1 MLRQLWA
8 LVALKWTLLRHT
20 WHAGKWVSLA
30 LAIGMST
37 GAIVM
42 SLAAAVGLY
51 FLGMAVART
60 ESPALRL
67 LLLDIPAVVYLFVWL
82 WGLLL
87 EVQRNDI
94 IDLRKLLH
102 LPVSLPMIFM
112 FNFLASLAGPL
123 MLLSIPGAVAL
134 LAGLNLPSTPMEKLL
149 APWQPWFAPRPVVWG
164 GALLLAA
171 FALMLSAWAYYL
183 RGMLAILMENK
194 RQRRLVMTL
203 IPVFFIVLGQ
213 LPGLLSQVLQLHP
226 QGAAHPMD
234 DQTLLHG
241 LVWGHLVFPPAWL
254 PMGLWALGKHGVSQ
268 AMLLCGG
275 LLLMTLLGLAL
286 GYRATL
292 RHYTGSG
299 VSVLREKRGLSPEAP
314 GAKGK
319 AAVAA
324 KRVRPVTL
332 RRLPFVADDTAGL
345 AWSFFTAYRRHPNIR
360 LQMIMPLAFGL
371 FLLFM
376 YRAGAYGGRV
386 ANDRSWLPVAALIWP
401 YLNFG
406 VFLFNAF
413 GADGPAFRGLV
424 LLPTPRRRFLV
435 AKHMAMFPFVGGLAV
450 LFVTLGAVLIGT
462 SPYLAVLSLVH
473 IVCLYLLFCAVGAWT
488 SVLAPYRIG
497 RDAMRGKGDRST
509 MMLLGI
515 ASMLLVGLL
524 SLPTALCLGLD
535 PLAAIL
541 WNWHGFPLSLPAT
554 LLLLGVAML
563 VYRISLTHAGDLLME
578 CETRVLAAILRD
590 RGE

>member
-1 MLRQLWA
+1 MLRQVWA

-30 LAIGMST
+30 IAIGMST
-37 GAIVM
+37 GAVM
-42 SLAAAVGLY
+42 LSLGAAVGLY
-51 FLGMAVART
+51 FLGMAAAKT
-60 ESPALRL
+60 ESPAVRL
-67 LLLDIPAVVYLFVWL
+67 LLLDIPAAVYLFIWL

-123 MLLSIPGAVAL
+123 LLLSVPGAVAL

-203 IPVFFIVLGQ
+203 IPVFFIVMGQ

-226 QGAAHPMD
+226 KGAAAPVN

-254 PMGLWALGKHGVSQ
+254 PMGLWALGKHGISQ

-292 RHYTGSG
+292 RHYTGAG
-299 VSVLREKRGLSPEAP
+299 TP
-314 GAKGK
+314 
-319 AAVAA
+319 AVALRA
-324 KRVRPVTL
+324 KEKVVASKQVRPVTL
-332 RRLPFVADDTAGL
+332 RRLPFVADDTGGL

-376 YRAGAYGGRV
+376 YRSGAYGGRM

-435 AKHMAMFPFVGGLAV
+435 AKHLALFPFVGGLAT
-450 LFVTLGAVLIGT
+450 LFVILGAVLIGT
-462 SPYLAVLSLVH
+462 TPYISALSLVH
-473 IVCLYLLFCAVGAWT
+473 IVCLYLLFCAVGAWM

-509 MMLLGI
+509 IMILGL

-535 PLAAIL
+535 PLAAVL

-554 LLLLGVAML
+554 FLLLGVAVL

-578 CETRVLAAILRD
+578 RETRVLAAVLRD

>member
-1 MLRQLWA
+1 MPRQIWA

-20 WHAGKWVSLA
+20 WHAGKWVSMA
-30 LAIGMST
+30 LVLGMSA
-37 GAIVM
+37 GAIVL
-42 SLAAAVGLY
+42 SLAGAVGLY
-51 FLGMAVART
+51 FLGMAAAKT

-67 LLLDIPAVVYLFVWL
+67 LLLDIPVAVYLFLWL
-82 WGLLL
+82 WGLLM

-102 LPVSLPMIFM
+102 LPVSLRMIFL
-112 FNFLASLAGPL
+112 FNFIASLAGPL
-123 MLLSIPGAVAL
+123 LLLSVPGAVAL
-134 LAGLNLPSTPMEKLL
+134 LAGLNQPTTAVEKLL

-164 GALLLAA
+164 GAMLLAA

-194 RQRRLVMTL
+194 RQRRLVLTL

-226 QGAAHPMD
+226 QGTTPPMD

-268 AMLLCGG
+268 ALLLFAG
-275 LLLMTLLGLAL
+275 LLLMTLLGLVL

-292 RHYTGSG
+292 RHYTGVGASTA
-299 VSVLREKRGLSPEAP
+299 VLRVK
-314 GAKGK
+314 KGP
-319 AAVAA
+319 AAASKPA
-324 KRVRPVTL
+324 NPVTL

-376 YRAGAYGGRV
+376 YRAGAYGGRM

-450 LFVTLGAVLIGT
+450 LFVSLGALLIGT
-462 SPYLAVLSLVH
+462 TPYISALSLVH
-473 IVCLYLLFCAVGAWT
+473 IVCLYLLFCAVGAWM

-509 MMLLGI
+509 IMILGL

-524 SLPTALCLGLD
+524 SLPTALCLSLD
-535 PLAAIL
+535 PLAAVL

-554 LLLLGVAML
+554 FLLLGVAVL
-563 VYRISLTHAGDLLME
+563 LYRTSLTHAGDLLME
-578 CETRVLAAILRD
+578 RETRVLAAILRD

>member
-1 MLRQLWA
+1 MPGQVWA
-8 LVALKWTLLRHT
+8 LIALKWTLLRHT
-20 WHAGKWVSLA
+20 WHAGRWVSLA
-30 LAIGMST
+30 LAVGMSV
-37 GAIVM
+37 GAVM
-42 SLAAAVGLY
+42 LSLGAAVGFY
-51 FLGMAVART
+51 FLGTAAAKAETSAV
-60 ESPALRL
+60 RL
-67 LLLDIPAVVYLFVWL
+67 LLLDIPAATYLFFWL
-82 WGLLL
+82 WGLLM

-102 LPVSLPMIFM
+102 LPVSLPMIFL
-112 FNFLASLAGPL
+112 FNFVASLAGPL
-123 MLLSIPGAVAL
+123 LLLSLPGAVAL
-134 LAGLNLPSTPMEKLL
+134 LAGLNVPSTPMEKLL

-164 GALLLAA
+164 GALLFAA
-171 FALMLSAWAYYL
+171 FALMLAAWAYYL
-183 RGMLAILMENK
+183 RGVLAILMENK
-194 RQRRLVMTL
+194 RRRRVVMTL

-213 LPGLLSQVLQLHP
+213 LPGVLSQVLQLHP
-226 QGAAHPMD
+226 KGAGPSID
-234 DQTLLHG
+234 EQTMLHG

-254 PMGLWALGKHGVSQ
+254 PMGLWALGKHAASQ

-275 LLLMTLLGLAL
+275 PLLMTLLGLAL

-292 RHYTGSG
+292 RHYTGAG
-299 VSVLREKRGLSPEAP
+299 APLAALRVK
-314 GAKGK
+314 GASAAG
-319 AAVAA
+319 AVAA
-324 KRVRPVTL
+324 PKRAKPVTL

-345 AWSFFTAYRRHPNIR
+345 TWSFFAAYRRHPNIR

-376 YRAGAYGGRV
+376 YRAGAYGGRMT
-386 ANDRSWLPVAALIWP
+386 NDRSWLPVAALIWP

-435 AKHMAMFPFVGGLAV
+435 AKHLALFPFVGGLAV
-450 LFVTLGAVLIGT
+450 LFVGLGTVLIGT
-462 SPYLAVLSLVH
+462 PRYLAALSLVH
-473 IVCLYLLFCAVGAWT
+473 VVCLYLLFCAVGAWM

-509 MMLLGI
+509 MMMLGL
-515 ASMLLVGLL
+515 ASMLIVGLL
-524 SLPTALCLGLD
+524 SLPTALCLSLD
-535 PLAAIL
+535 PLAAVL

-554 LLLLGVAML
+554 FLLLGLAVL

-578 CETRVLAAILRD
+578 RETRVLAAVLRD

>member
-8 LVALKWTLLRHT
+8 LIALKWTLLRHT
-20 WHAGKWVSLA
+20 WHAGRWVSLA
-30 LAIGMST
+30 IAMGMGS
-37 GAIVM
+37 GAVLL

-51 FLGMAVART
+51 FLGMAVAKI
-60 ESPALRL
+60 ESPAIRL
-67 LLLDIPAVVYLFVWL
+67 LLLDLPVAVYLFVWL
-82 WGLLL
+82 WGLLM

-123 MLLSIPGAVAL
+123 LLLSLPGAVAL
-134 LAGLNLPSTPMEKLL
+134 LAGLSPPPTPMEQVL
-149 APWQPWFAPRPVVWG
+149 APWQPWFALRPIVWG
-164 GALLLAA
+164 GALLFAA
-171 FALMLSAWAYYL
+171 FALMLAAWAYYL
-183 RGMLAILMENK
+183 RGVLAILMENK
-194 RQRRLVMTL
+194 RRRRLVMTL

-213 LPGLLSQVLQLHP
+213 LPGALSQMFQLHP
-226 QGAAHPMD
+226 QGVAPPVD
-234 DQTLLHG
+234 DQTLMQG
-241 LVWGHLVFPPAWL
+241 LIWGHLVFPPAWL
-254 PMGLWALGKHGVSQ
+254 PMGLWALGKPGLPQ
-268 AMLLCGG
+268 AMLLCVG
-275 LLLMTLLGLAL
+275 LFLMTLLGLAL

-292 RHYTGSG
+292 RHYTGAG
-299 VSVLREKRGLSPEAP
+299 TRP
-314 GAKGK
+314 
-319 AAVAA
+319 AARVAA
-324 KRVRPVTL
+324 AALPAVRANPVTL

-345 AWSFFTAYRRHPNIR
+345 VWSFFTAYRRHPNIR

-376 YRAGAYGGRV
+376 YRTGAYGNRI
-386 ANDRSWLPVAALIWP
+386 ANDQSWLPVAALIWP

-435 AKHMAMFPFVGGLAV
+435 AKHLALFPFVGGLAT
-450 LFVTLGAVLIGT
+450 LFVGLGTVVIGT
-462 SPYLAVLSLVH
+462 PPYIAMLSLIH
-473 IVCLYLLFCAVGAWT
+473 IVCLYLLFCAVGAWM
-488 SVLAPYRIG
+488 SVLAPYRVG

-509 MMLLGI
+509 IMLLGL

-524 SLPTALCLGLD
+524 SLPTALCLSLD
-535 PLAAIL
+535 QLAAVL
-541 WNWHGFPLSLPAT
+541 WDWHGFPLSLPAT
-554 LLLLGVAML
+554 FLLLGIAAL
-563 VYRISLTHAGDLLME
+563 LYRTSLTHAGDLLME
-578 CETRVLAAILRD
+578 RETRVLAAVLRD